1 MRFFKIV
8 AKAAVAFYDELFF
21 YFLYGLIHTVAWVL
35 IIPGP
40 FALAGMYTIGQKAV
54 RGLGVK
60 WRILWDGIKEFGLRS
75 LLLAVITLLGYGVV
89 VTNVM
94 FYGNPDISPFPPSVA
109 AWTTP
114 LFILLGLL
122 WSGVV
127 FYAQA
132 FLVELEEPKLKHIY
146 RNALFLTILHPIQ
159 TLLFLV
165 VSVLVVAISIAL
177 PVLVLVA
184 PGFLAALSIT
194 AVRTLV
200 AGLTEKAEALAEKE
214 AAEAAEEQAD
224 SEEEADQEA
233 GQAEDAETSD
243 EGGAG

>member
-8 AKAAVAFYDELFF
+8 AKAAVAFYDELFY

-60 WRILWDGIKEFGLRS
+60 WRIIWEGVKEFGLRS
-75 LLLAVITLLGYGVV
+75 LLLAVITLLGYAIV
-89 VTNVM
+89 VTNIM
-94 FYGNPDISPFPPSVA
+94 FYGNPDISPFPPAVA

-114 LFILLGLL
+114 LFILLGLV

-132 FLVELEEPKLKHIY
+132 FLVELQEPKLKHVY

-165 VSVLVVAISIAL
+165 LSVLVVAVSIAL

-184 PGFLAALSIT
+184 PGFLAVLSVT

-200 AGLTEKAEALAEKE
+200 TELTEKVEALAEQE
-214 AAEAAEEQAD
+214 AAEAAEEQED
-224 SEEEADQEA
+224 SEGQREQDAGEAEV
-233 GQAEDAETSD
+233 SD
-243 EGGAG
+243 EVDTA